1 MLVMLNPMDFIVTNI
16 SIYFKKVKL
25 MSQAVA
31 QSLFDA
37 LNANERIAPV
47 RTQLPDGD
55 LTAAYQTQTAFN
67 QMRLDAGQRLVGRK
81 SGFTNPAVMELMGV
95 TQPVSGLLF
104 DVMDVPNRGEIPA
117 NKVVHPKIEAEIA
130 FIMGADL
137 AHEQITTADIMR
149 ATDYMTAAIEI
160 VDTRIADWAGKA
172 IDMVADNVGASHF
185 TLGHKVRLLDQFDV
199 AEAKTEIFVNG
210 QSQGT
215 GAGMNVIGSPLNSVC
230 WLANQMVA
238 QGTPIQEGDVIL
250 SGSLGPMI
258 LVEKGSHVEV
268 VIEGAGSVSVA
279 FAAE

>member
-1 MLVMLNPMDFIVTNI
+1 
-16 SIYFKKVKL
+16 
-25 MSQAVA
+25 MSQEVA
-31 QSLFDA
+31 NKLWDAHKANVSIDPIRSL
-37 LNANERIAPV
+37 
-47 RTQLPDGD
+47 LPEGD
-55 LTAAYQTQTAFN
+55 LTAAYAVQRAFN
-67 QMRLDAGQRLVGRK
+67 DKREADGQRLIGRK
-81 SGFTNPAVMELMGV
+81 SGFTNPTAMGMMEV
-95 TQPVSGLLF
+95 DTPVSGLLY
-104 DVMDVPNRGEIPA
+104 DVMDVPHRGEIPGA
-117 NKVVHPKIEAEIA
+117 QITSAKIEAEIA

-199 AEAKTEIFVNG
+199 AEAKAEIFVNG